1 MAIIRKTI
9 GQSLI
14 ILDRNKRLKILRKIR
29 GMWKNRKP
37 DPLKELKLIRR
48 GWER

>member
-1 MAIIRKTI
+1 MGIIRKTS

-14 ILDRNKRLKILRKIR
+14 ILDRNRRLKILRKIR
-29 GMWKNRKP
+29 GMWKKRKP

-48 GWER
+48 R

>member
-1 MAIIRKTI
+1 MAIIKKTI

-14 ILDRNKRLKILRKIR
+14 ILDRNRKLRILRKIR

-37 DPLKELKLIRR
+37 DPLKELKLIRK
-48 GWER
+48 GWRR